1 MIRGAQMSNR
11 SHATCQEGKGEGR
24 ERKKV
29 LAWPIQRTYGPLF
42 VWRFLRFGHAI
53 GRSVLFVSVLSIF
66 LLFASARRAAPR
78 HPCLQNGQMGTQS
91 GRGQKSSERK

>member
-29 LAWPIQRTYGPLF
+29 LAWPTQVF
-42 VWRFLRFGHAI
+42 VPVM
-53 GRSVLFVSVLSIF
+53 S
-66 LLFASARRAAPR
+66 ASLGMRRAIV
-78 HPCLQNGQMGTQS
+78 
-91 GRGQKSSERK
+91 KSIEFHFCIQGNSISL